1 MEATIQST
9 NKAVNI
15 DVNVSINVGALK
27 ANIQRG
33 LQAIKQRV
41 LSVVAKWSMVNG
53 QWSITRLYRQE
64 LRMARAV
71 ARMIDAHPTLSNIW
85 IGGWA
90 VACLYLI
97 FVYA

>member
-9 NKAVNI
+9 NKAINI
-15 DVNVSINVGALK
+15 GVNVSTNVGALK